1 MSDQAGGLSYD
12 VRIWK
17 LERYEGS
24 RVTSH
29 TVRWRV
35 SGNRH
40 ARTFRTVKL
49 AEGFRAELLVAA
61 RKGTPFDIASGLPAT
76 LRPAAMPRTWLE
88 HAMAY
93 VETKWPHASPRH
105 RKGIAEALTDIT
117 TAITRQTD
125 SAPALARQRQALY
138 SWAFNATARRGPIA
152 DELADVMRW
161 LERHSPTLAALDD
174 SANVRAALAR
184 ISVKADGTAAA
195 PATVTRKRATLHNVL
210 EHAVETGDFAAN
222 PLGRV
227 KWSRPRTSEAV
238 DRRVVVNHGQAR
250 SLIAAV
256 WAFTDSHE
264 LLEWL

>member
-1 MSDQAGGLSYD
+1 MTDQAGGLSYD

-76 LRPAAMPRTWLE
+76 LRPAATPRTWLE

-117 TAITRQTD
+117 TAITRQTRLGAGAGAAAAGAVLLGVQRD
-125 SAPALARQRQALY
+125 RASRTDHRRARGRDALA
-138 SWAFNATARRGPIA
+138 G
-152 DELADVMRW
+152 
-161 LERHSPTLAALDD
+161 AALPD
-174 SANVRAALAR
+174 
-184 ISVKADGTAAA
+184 
-195 PATVTRKRATLHNVL
+195 
-210 EHAVETGDFAAN
+210 
-222 PLGRV
+222 
-227 KWSRPRTSEAV
+227 PRCP
-238 DRRVVVNHGQAR
+238 G
-250 SLIAAV
+250 
-256 WAFTDSHE
+256 
-264 LLEWL
+264 